1 MPRNYEAEAVRE
13 RIREATDIVDLVSE
27 HVQLVKKGHNYS
39 GLCPFHDEKTP
50 SFSVNPDRQF
60 YHCFGCGVGGDV
72 FKFIQEIDRVTFVE
86 AVKFLAER
94 AGIALPERSGPSR
107 EETEAADEL
116 YRANDL
122 AQKYFHHLLL
132 NDDVGAGALTY
143 LQTRGLTGETIARFG
158 LGYAP
163 PEWDALLK
171 VAGRRGLAPQILE
184 QAGLALPRS
193 TGSGHYDRFRDRI
206 AFPIANL
213 SNRII
218 AFGARALQPDQEPK
232 YLNSPETPIYHKGRV
247 LYGLSD
253 TRDAI
258 RRQDAVLVVEGYMD
272 LISLAQAGIQ
282 HVVATSGTA
291 LTEDH
296 CLTLA
301 RYARQVVLL
310 FDGDAAGS
318 TAAMRGL
325 AVLLGTGLPSLA
337 VFLSKGLDVRFI
349 SLPAGHDPD
358 SFVQKHGPD
367 ALLNQAEEAQSVL
380 NFYLEQLAQ
389 QHDLSSVEGR
399 SRAIETFKP
408 LIAKLNK
415 PGDLI
420 FRDLLLREVSQRLPV
435 DEQFLRDKL
444 QASMRPPH
452 SSRKALAEPPP
463 TDVPDLLRH
472 ELEFI
477 GLLIKF
483 PQFIPQTVRGFAP
496 DLLSDDRTQ
505 ALYRTLF
512 DRHAQGKAIDLG
524 MIISGLDDAL
534 ARLATQCAA
543 QGSDEEQVERQWRD
557 YLLYFQKNA
566 LDKRVSNACQALAE
580 ASNASDDS
588 EIARISAELVALN
601 QERQAVAAQQSS

>member
-1 MPRNYEAEAVRE
+1 MPRIPEDILQ
-13 RIREATDIVDLVSE
+13 RIRDATDIVDLVSE

-50 SFSVNPDRQF
+50 SFSVDPDRQF
-60 YHCFGCGVGGDV
+60 YHCFGCGVGGNV

-86 AVKFLAER
+86 AAKFLAER
-94 AGIALPERSGPSR
+94 TGIALPERSGLSR
-107 EETEAADEL
+107 EEDVAADEL

-122 AQKYFHHLLL
+122 ARKYFHHLLL
-132 NDDVGAGALTY
+132 NDDVGASARTY
-143 LQTRGLTGETIARFG
+143 LQTRRLSGETIERFG

-171 VAGRRGLAPQILE
+171 VAGRRGLNPQVLE
-184 QAGLALPRS
+184 RAGLALPRS
-193 TGSGHYDRFRDRI
+193 TDSGHYDRFRDRVT
-206 AFPIANL
+206 FPIANL
-213 SNRII
+213 SNRTI

-247 LYGLSD
+247 LYGLSIA
-253 TRDAI
+253 RDAI
-258 RRQDAVLVVEGYMD
+258 RRQDAILVVEGYMD

-296 CLTLA
+296 GRLLA
-301 RYARQVVLL
+301 RFARQVVLL

-318 TAAMRGL
+318 TAAMRAL
-325 AVLLGTGLPSLA
+325 EVLLGTGLDA
-337 VFLSKGLDVRFI
+337 RVV
-349 SLPAGHDPD
+349 SLPAEHDPD
-358 SFVQKHGPD
+358 TFVQAHGPE
-367 ALLNQAEEAQSVL
+367 ALIERAENAQSVL
-380 NFYLEQLAQ
+380 DFYLEQLARR
-389 QHDLSSVEGR
+389 HDLSSIEGKDH
-399 SRAIETFKP
+399 AVETFKP

-415 PGDLI
+415 PQDAV
-420 FRDLLLREVSQRLPV
+420 RCDLLLKEVAQRLAV
-435 DEQFLRDKL
+435 DEQ
-444 QASMRPPH
+444 A
-452 SSRKALAEPPP
+452 
-463 TDVPDLLRH
+463 LRH
-472 ELEFI
+472 EVQASVSHRPVSRKGGNKLSSTAVPDPPSPELQFI
-477 GLLIKF
+477 GLLINF
-483 PQFIPQTVRGFAP
+483 PQFIPETAREFAP
-496 DLLSDDRTQ
+496 EELLEDSHTQ
-505 ALYRTLF
+505 ALCRTLF

-524 MIISGLDDAL
+524 MIISGLEDDAL
-534 ARLATQCAA
+534 ARLAAQCAA

>member
-1 MPRNYEAEAVRE
+1 MPRIPEDILQ
-13 RIREATDIVDLVSE
+13 RIRDATDIVDLISE
-27 HVQLVKKGHNYS
+27 HVQLVKKGRNYS

-50 SFSVNPDRQF
+50 SFSVDPDRQF
-60 YHCFGCGVGGDV
+60 YHCFGCGVGGNV
-72 FKFIQEIDRVTFVE
+72 FKFVQEIDRVTFVE

-94 AGIALPERSGPSR
+94 AGVALPERSGSSR

-132 NDDVGAGALTY
+132 NDDAGASARTY

-171 VAGRRGLAPQILE
+171 VAGRRGLSPQILE
-184 QAGLALPRS
+184 RAGLALPRS

-213 SNRII
+213 SDRTI

-232 YLNSPETPIYHKGRV
+232 YLNSPETSIYHKGRV

-296 CLTLA
+296 GRLLA
-301 RYARQVVLL
+301 RFARQVVLL

-325 AVLLGTGLPSLA
+325 EVILGTGLDA
-337 VFLSKGLDVRFI
+337 RVV
-349 SLPAGHDPD
+349 SLPAEHDPD
-358 SFVQKHGPD
+358 TFVQEHGPD
-367 ALLNQAEEAQSVL
+367 ALLKRAENAQSVL
-380 NFYLEQLAQ
+380 DFYLEQLAQ
-389 QHDLSSVEGR
+389 QHDLSSVEGKAH
-399 SRAIETFKP
+399 AIERFKP
-408 LIAKLNK
+408 LLAK
-415 PGDLI
+415 PRDAVR
-420 FRDLLLREVSQRLPV
+420 RDLLLREVAGRLSV
-435 DEQFLRDKL
+435 DEQALRHDL
-444 QASMRPPH
+444 QASMRRADGQTTSFNFTPRQAEGQTTAPPD
-452 SSRKALAEPPP
+452 PP
-463 TDVPDLLRH
+463 RH
-472 ELEFI
+472 ELEFV
-477 GLLIKF
+477 GLLLNF
-483 PQFIPQTVRGFAP
+483 PQLIPETVSEFAP
-496 DLLSDDRTQ
+496 DSLTDARTQ
-505 ALYRTLF
+505 ALCRTLF
-512 DRHAQGKAIDLG
+512 DHHAHGKAIDLG
-524 MIISGLDDAL
+524 MIISELEDDSL
-534 ARLATQCAA
+534 TRLAAQCAA
-543 QGSDEEQVERQWRD
+543 QGFDEEQVERQWRD
-557 YLLYFQKNA
+557 YLLYFQKSALQKRIDNA
-566 LDKRVSNACQALAE
+566 RQALAT
-580 ASNASDDS
+580 ASDDG

>member
-1 MPRNYEAEAVRE
+1 MPRIPEDILQ
-13 RIREATDIVDLVSE
+13 RIRDATDIVDLISE
-27 HVQLVKKGHNYS
+27 HVQLVKRGRNYS

-50 SFSVNPDRQF
+50 SFSVDPDRQF
-60 YHCFGCGVGGDV
+60 YHCFGCGVGGNV

-94 AGIALPERSGPSR
+94 AGVSLPERSGPSR
-107 EETEAADEL
+107 EEDAAADEL

-132 NDDVGAGALTY
+132 NDAVGASARTY

-171 VAGRRGLAPQILE
+171 VAGRRGLNPQILE
-184 QAGLALPRS
+184 RAGLALLRS
-193 TGSGHYDRFRDRI
+193 TGSGHYDRFRDRVT
-206 AFPIANL
+206 FPIANL
-213 SNRII
+213 SDRTI

-247 LYGLSD
+247 LYGLSS

-296 CLTLA
+296 GRLLA
-301 RYARQVVLL
+301 RFARQVVLL

-318 TAAMRGL
+318 TAAMR
-325 AVLLGTGLPSLA
+325 ACEALLGTGLDA
-337 VFLSKGLDVRFI
+337 RVV
-349 SLPAGHDPD
+349 SLPAEHDPD
-358 SFVQKHGPD
+358 TFVQEHNPD
-367 ALLNQAEEAQSVL
+367 ALLKRAENAQSVL
-380 NFYLEQLAQ
+380 DFYLEQLAQ
-389 QHDLSSVEGR
+389 QHDLSSVEGKA
-399 SRAIETFKP
+399 RAAERLKSLLAKP
-408 LIAKLNK
+408 RDAVR
-415 PGDLI
+415 
-420 FRDLLLREVSQRLPV
+420 RDLLLREVAERLSI
-435 DEQFLRDKL
+435 DEQSLRHDL
-444 QASMRPPH
+444 QASMRRPQQP
-452 SSRKALAEPPP
+452 RKAVAEPSP
-463 TDVPDLLRH
+463 TAVPDPPRH

-477 GLLIKF
+477 GLLFNF
-483 PQFIPQTVRGFAP
+483 PQLIPETVREFAP
-496 DLLSDDRTQ
+496 DSLSDARTQ
-505 ALYRTLF
+505 TLCRALF
-512 DRHAQGKAIDLG
+512 DHHAHSKAIDLG
-524 MIISGLDDAL
+524 MIISELEDDAL
-534 ARLATQCAA
+534 ARLAAQCAA
-543 QGSDEEQVERQWRD
+543 QGFDEEQVERQWRD

-566 LDKRVSNACQALAE
+566 LQKRIDDARQALVA
-580 ASNASDDS
+580 ASDDS

>member
-1 MPRNYEAEAVRE
+1 MPRNYEAEAVRD
-13 RIREATDIVDLVSE
+13 RIRDATDIVELVSE
-27 HVQLVKKGHNYS
+27 HVQLTRRGRNFL
-39 GLCPFHDEKTP
+39 GLCPFHEEKTP
-50 SFSVNPDRQF
+50 SFNVNPDRQF

-107 EETEAADEL
+107 EEAEAADEL

-132 NDDVGAGALTY
+132 NDDVGTNARTY
-143 LQTRGLTGETIARFG
+143 LQTRSLTGETIVRFG

-171 VAGRRGLAPQILE
+171 VAGRRGLSLQILE
-184 QAGLALPRS
+184 RAGLALPRS

-213 SNRII
+213 SNRTI

-247 LYGLSD
+247 LYGLSN
-253 TRDAI
+253 TRDVI
-258 RRQDAVLVVEGYMD
+258 RRQDAALVVEGYMD

-296 CLTLA
+296 CRLLA
-301 RYARQVVLL
+301 RYARQVALL

-318 TAAMRGL
+318 TAAMR
-325 AVLLGTGLPSLA
+325 ACEALLGTGLDA
-337 VFLSKGLDVRFI
+337 RVV
-349 SLPAGHDPD
+349 SLPAEHDPD
-358 SFVQKHGPD
+358 SFVQEHGPE
-367 ALLNQAEEAQSVL
+367 ALLKRAENAQSVL
-380 NFYLEQLAQ
+380 DFYFKQLAQ
-389 QHDLSSVEGR
+389 QHDLSSVEGKA
-399 SRAIETFKP
+399 RAVERLKP
-408 LIAKLNK
+408 LLAK
-415 PGDLI
+415 PRDAVR
-420 FRDLLLREVSQRLPV
+420 RDLLLREVAERLSV
-435 DEQFLRDKL
+435 DEQSLRHDL
-444 QASMRPPH
+444 QASLRRPQQP
-452 SSRKALAEPPP
+452 RKAVAEPSP
-463 TDVPDLLRH
+463 TAVPDPPRH
-472 ELEFI
+472 ELEFM
-477 GLLIKF
+477 GLLLNF
-483 PQFIPQTVRGFAP
+483 PQLIPETVCEFSP
-496 DLLSDDRTQ
+496 DSLSDARTQ
-505 ALYRTLF
+505 ALCRTLF
-512 DRHAQGKAIDLG
+512 DHHAHGKAIDLG
-524 MIISGLDDAL
+524 TIISELQDDVP
-534 ARLATQCAA
+534 ARLVTQCAA
-543 QGSDEEQVERQWRD
+543 QGFDEEQVERQWRD

-566 LDKRVSNACQALAE
+566 LQKRIDNARQALAT
-580 ASNASDDS
+580 ASDDG

>member
-1 MPRNYEAEAVRE
+1 MPRNHEAEAVRD
-13 RIREATDIVDLVSE
+13 RIRDATDIVDLVSE
-27 HVQLVKKGHNYS
+27 HVQLTRRGRNFL
-39 GLCPFHDEKTP
+39 GLCPFHEEKTP

-94 AGIALPERSGPSR
+94 AGIALPERSGQSR
-107 EETEAADEL
+107 EETEAADKL

-132 NDDVGAGALTY
+132 NDAVGASAQTY
-143 LQTRGLTGETIARFG
+143 LRTRHLAGETIERFG

-171 VAGRRGLAPQILE
+171 VAGRRGLNPQILE
-184 QAGLALPRS
+184 RAGLALPRS

-206 AFPIANL
+206 TFPIANL
-213 SNRII
+213 SDRTI

-247 LYGLSD
+247 LYGLSI

-272 LISLAQAGIQ
+272 LISIAQAGIQ

-296 CLTLA
+296 GRLLA
-301 RYARQVVLL
+301 RFARQVVLL

-318 TAAMRGL
+318 TAAMR
-325 AVLLGTGLPSLA
+325 ACEALLGTGLDA
-337 VFLSKGLDVRFI
+337 RVV
-349 SLPAGHDPD
+349 SLPAEHDPD
-358 SFVQKHGPD
+358 TFVQEYGAD
-367 ALLNQAEEAQSVL
+367 VLLERAENAQSVL
-380 NFYLEQLAQ
+380 DFYLEQLAQ
-389 QHDLSSVEGR
+389 QHDLSSVEGKA
-399 SRAIETFKP
+399 RAAERLKP
-408 LIAKLNK
+408 LLAK
-415 PGDLI
+415 PRDAVR
-420 FRDLLLREVSQRLPV
+420 RDLLLREVAERLSI
-435 DEQFLRDKL
+435 DEPSLRHDL
-444 QASMRPPH
+444 QASMRRPQQP
-452 SSRKALAEPPP
+452 RKAVAEPSPIAAPDPP
-463 TDVPDLLRH
+463 RH

-477 GLLIKF
+477 GLLFNF
-483 PQFIPQTVRGFAP
+483 PQLIPETVREFAP
-496 DLLSDDRTQ
+496 DSLSDARTQ
-505 ALYRTLF
+505 TLCRALF
-512 DRHAQGKAIDLG
+512 DHHAQGKAIDLG
-524 MIISGLDDAL
+524 MIISELEDDAL
-534 ARLATQCAA
+534 ARLAAQCAA
-543 QGSDEEQVERQWRD
+543 QGFDEEQVERQWRD

-566 LDKRVSNACQALAE
+566 LQKRIDDVRQALAT
-580 ASNASDDS
+580 ASDDS

>member
-1 MPRNYEAEAVRE
+1 MPRIPEDILQ
-13 RIREATDIVDLVSE
+13 RIRDATDIVDLISE
-27 HVQLVKKGHNYS
+27 HVQLVKKGRNYS

-50 SFSVNPDRQF
+50 SFSVDPDRQF
-60 YHCFGCGVGGDV
+60 YHCFGCGVGGNA

-94 AGIALPERSGPSR
+94 TGVALPERSGPSR
-107 EETEAADEL
+107 EEDAAADEL

-132 NDDVGAGALTY
+132 NDDVGTSARTY
-143 LQTRGLTGETIARFG
+143 LQTRRLSGDTIERFG

-171 VAGRRGLAPQILE
+171 VAGRRGLSPQILE
-184 QAGLALPRS
+184 RAGLALPRS
-193 TGSGHYDRFRDRI
+193 TGSGHYDRFRDRL

-213 SNRII
+213 SNRTI

-247 LYGLSD
+247 LYGLSN

-272 LISLAQAGIQ
+272 LISLAQADIQ

-291 LTEDH
+291 MTEDH
-296 CLTLA
+296 CRLLA
-301 RYARQVVLL
+301 RFARQVVLL

-325 AVLLGTGLPSLA
+325 TVLLGTGLPSLA
-337 VFLSKGLDVRFI
+337 ALLSKGLDVRFV
-349 SLPAGHDPD
+349 SLPAEHDPD
-358 SFVQKHGPD
+358 SFVQEHGPD
-367 ALLNQAEEAQSVL
+367 ALLKRAENAQSVL
-380 NFYLEQLAQ
+380 DFYLEQLAQ

-399 SRAIETFKP
+399 SRAVETFKP

-420 FRDLLLREVSQRLPV
+420 FRDLLLREVAGHLSL
-435 DEQFLRDKL
+435 DEQSLRHDL
-444 QASMRPPH
+444 QASMRHPQQP
-452 SSRKALAEPPP
+452 RKAVAESSPTAAPDPP
-463 TDVPDLLRH
+463 RH

-477 GLLIKF
+477 GLLLNF
-483 PQFIPQTVRGFAP
+483 PQFIPETIREFAP
-496 DLLSDDRTQ
+496 DSLSDAHTQ
-505 ALYRTLF
+505 ALCRTIF
-512 DRHAQGKAIDLG
+512 DHHAQGKAIDLG
-524 MIISGLDDAL
+524 MIISELADDAL
-534 ARLATQCAA
+534 VRLATQCAA
-543 QGSDEEQVERQWRD
+543 QGFDEEQVERQWRD
-557 YLLYFQKNA
+557 YLHYFQKNA
-566 LDKRVSNACQALAE
+566 LQKRIDNARQALAT
-580 ASNASDDS
+580 ASDDG

-601 QERQAVAAQQSS
+601 QERQAVEAQRRS